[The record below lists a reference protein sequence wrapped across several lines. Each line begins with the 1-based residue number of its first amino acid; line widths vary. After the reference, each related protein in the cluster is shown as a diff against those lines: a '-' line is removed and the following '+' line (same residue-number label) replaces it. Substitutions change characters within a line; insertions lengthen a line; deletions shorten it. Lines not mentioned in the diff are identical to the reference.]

1 MAADR
6 SDCDDGGVP
15 APRTIVF
22 VVFQGMQ
29 ISELAGPLDV
39 FALLNTLVETPRDR
53 LPPELRGHSIATDG
67 TAAAS
72 ENPGPAADRVAPV
85 LPYRLLTASPGGRPI
100 TCDGGL
106 TLSVAHSLA
115 ELAAGEDYDTLI
127 VVGGNVSGP
136 GAAEVVPEL
145 PALARKARRVASVC
159 AGALLLAAAGL
170 LDGYRATT
178 HWGST
183 ALMAR
188 RYPRVTVEPDRI
200 YVRDRNRW
208 TSAGMSAGVDL
219 ALALVEDDHG
229 SETAALIARV
239 YVVFTR
245 RPGGQA
251 QFSAQLRSQPARTP
265 AIRAVQRWLPDHLD
279 EDLAVA
285 ALARRAD
292 MSERNFARAF
302 RTETGCTPAA
312 FVEDLRLEAAR
323 RLLESTELTIGAIAR
338 QLGYR
343 HGETLHR
350 VFTRRLGTTPERYR
364 QHFATGTARSAD
376 NKPTGTNWVR
386 ARA

>member
-1 MAADR
+1 MTAAR
-6 SDCDDGGVP
+6 ADCDDREVP

-39 FALLNTLVETPRDR
+39 FALLNTIVETPPDR
-53 LPPELRGHSIATDG
+53 LPPELH
-67 TAAAS
+67 
-72 ENPGPAADRVAPV
+72 GPAGTLGKTGDASGDDSPA
-85 LPYRLLTASPGGRPI
+85 LPYRLLTASPGGLPI
-100 TCDGGL
+100 EADGGL
-106 TLSVAHSLA
+106 TLSVAHSL
-115 ELAAGEDYDTLI
+115 EDIAAGDDFDTLI
-127 VVGGNVSGP
+127 VVGGDVHGP
-136 GAAEVVPEL
+136 GAAAVVPAL
-145 PALARKARRVASVC
+145 PTLARKARRVTSVC

-183 ALMAR
+183 ALLAQ

-229 SETAALIARV
+229 RETAAMIARV

-265 AIRAVQRWLPDHLD
+265 AIQAVQQWLPDHLGD
-279 EDLAVA
+279 ELTVSELA
-285 ALARRAD
+285 ARAG
-292 MSERNFARAF
+292 MSERHFARAF
-302 RTETGCTPAA
+302 RAETGCTPAA
-312 FVEDLRLEAAR
+312 FVEDLRVEAAR
-323 RLLESTELTIGAIAR
+323 RLLESTELTIAAIAR
-338 QLGYR
+338 QVGYR

-350 VFTRRLGTTPERYR
+350 VFTRRLATTPERYR
-364 QHFATGTARSAD
+364 QHFALGPAQ
-376 NKPTGTNWVR
+376 PTGTSE
-386 ARA
+386 

>member
-1 MAADR
+1 MTAVPGDWDDR
-6 SDCDDGGVP
+6 GVP
-15 APRTIVF
+15 ATRTVVF

-39 FALLNTLVETPRDR
+39 FALLNDIVETPPER
-53 LPPELRGHSIATDG
+53 LPPELRAPASAVDG
-67 TAAAS
+67 NAVDS
-72 ENPGPAADRVAPV
+72 PP
-85 LPYRLLTASPGGRPI
+85 PYRLLTASPGGLPI
-100 TCDGGL
+100 EADGGL
-106 TLSVAHSLA
+106 TLSVAHSLDDI
-115 ELAAGEDYDTLI
+115 AAGDDFDTLI
-127 VVGGNVSGP
+127 VVGGDVSGP
-136 GAAEVVPEL
+136 GAAAVVPAL
-145 PALARKARRVASVC
+145 PALARKARRVTSVC
-159 AGALLLAAAGL
+159 AGALLLAAAGQ

-183 ALMAR
+183 ALLAQ

-229 SETAALIARV
+229 RETAAMIARV

-265 AIRAVQRWLPDHLD
+265 AIRAVQQWLPDHLGA
-279 EDLAVA
+279 ELTVSELA
-285 ALARRAD
+285 ARAG
-292 MSERNFARAF
+292 MSERHFARAF
-302 RTETGCTPAA
+302 RAETGCTPAA
-312 FVEDLRLEAAR
+312 FVEDLRVEAAR

-338 QLGYR
+338 QVGYR

-350 VFTRRLGTTPERYR
+350 VFTRRLATTPERYR
-364 QHFATGTARSAD
+364 QHFAMGPAQVA
-376 NKPTGTNWVR
+376 GTNE
-386 ARA
+386 

>member
-1 MAADR
+1 
-6 SDCDDGGVP
+6 
-15 APRTIVF
+15 
-22 VVFQGMQ
+22 MQ

-39 FALLNTLVETPRDR
+39 FALLNQIAETPRDR
-53 LPPELRGHSIATDG
+53 LPPELRGHAGGDG
-67 TAAAS
+67 PPG
-72 ENPGPAADRVAPV
+72 ENSGSRVP
-85 LPYRLLTASPGGRPI
+85 PYRLLTASPGGRAI
-100 TCDGGL
+100 QADGGL
-106 TLSVAHSLA
+106 TLSVAHSLRDIA
-115 ELAAGEDYDTLI
+115 DGDDFDTLV
-127 VVGGNVSGP
+127 VVGGDVTGP
-136 GAAEVVPEL
+136 AAAEVIPEL
-145 PALARKARRVASVC
+145 PALARKARRVTSVC

-183 ALMAR
+183 GILAQ

-229 SETAALIARV
+229 RETAAMIARV

-251 QFSAQLRSQPARTP
+251 QFSAQLRAQPARTP
-265 AIRAVQRWLPDHLD
+265 AIRAVQDWLPDHLG
-279 EDLAVA
+279 EDLGVAV
-285 ALARRAD
+285 LAGRAG

-312 FVEDLRLEAAR
+312 FIEDLRVEAAR

-338 QLGYR
+338 QVGYR

-350 VFTRRLGTTPERYR
+350 VFIRRLATTPERYR
-364 QHFATGTARSAD
+364 QHFAIGPARS
-376 NKPTGTNWVR
+376 R
-386 ARA
+386 

>member
-1 MAADR
+1 MTATR
-6 SDCDDGGVP
+6 LHCDDGGVP

-39 FALLNTLVETPRDR
+39 FALLNSIVETPSHR
-53 LPPELRGHSIATDG
+53 LPPELRGHAITVD
-67 TAAAS
+67 
-72 ENPGPAADRVAPV
+72 GPASNGDSPA

-100 TCDGGL
+100 HADGGL
-106 TLSVAHSLA
+106 TLSVAHSLREIA
-115 ELAAGEDYDTLI
+115 EGDDFDTLI
-127 VVGGNVSGP
+127 VVGGAVTEP

-145 PALARKARRVASVC
+145 PALARKARRVTSVC

-178 HWGST
+178 HWGTTDLLAQSF
-183 ALMAR
+183 
-188 RYPRVTVEPDRI
+188 PRVTVEPDRI

-229 SETAALIARV
+229 RETAAMIARV

-265 AIRAVQRWLPDHLD
+265 AIRAVQQWVPDHLD
-279 EDLAVA
+279 EVLAVA
-285 ALARRAD
+285 VLARRAG

-302 RTETGCTPAA
+302 RAETGSTPAA
-312 FVEDLRLEAAR
+312 FIEDLRLESAR

-338 QLGYR
+338 QVGYR

-364 QHFATGTARSAD
+364 QHFSTDEHSATGAAQL
-376 NKPTGTNWVR
+376 TGTR
-386 ARA
+386 E

>member
-1 MAADR
+1 MTAVPGDWDDR
-6 SDCDDGGVP
+6 GVP
-15 APRTIVF
+15 ATRTVVF

-39 FALLNTLVETPRDR
+39 FALLNDIVATPPER
-53 LPPELRGHSIATDG
+53 LPPELRAP
-67 TAAAS
+67 AS
-72 ENPGPAADRVAPV
+72 AVGGDTVDSPP
-85 LPYRLLTASPGGRPI
+85 PYRLLTASPGGLPI
-100 TCDGGL
+100 EADGGL
-106 TLSVAHSLA
+106 TLSVAHSLDDI
-115 ELAAGEDYDTLI
+115 AAGDDFDTLI
-127 VVGGNVSGP
+127 VVGGDVSGP
-136 GAAEVVPEL
+136 GAAAVVPAL
-145 PALARKARRVASVC
+145 PALARKARRVTSVC

-183 ALMAR
+183 ALLAQ

-229 SETAALIARV
+229 RETAAMIARV

-265 AIRAVQRWLPDHLD
+265 AIRAVQQWLPDHLGA
-279 EDLAVA
+279 ELTVSELA
-285 ALARRAD
+285 ARAG
-292 MSERNFARAF
+292 MSERHFARAF

-312 FVEDLRLEAAR
+312 FVEDLRVEAAR

-338 QLGYR
+338 QVGYR

-350 VFTRRLGTTPERYR
+350 VFTRRLATTPERYR
-364 QHFATGTARSAD
+364 QHFAMGPARVAGASE
-376 NKPTGTNWVR
+376 
-386 ARA
+386 

>member
-1 MAADR
+1 MTATR
-6 SDCDDGGVP
+6 VDCDDRGVP
-15 APRTIVF
+15 ATRTVVF

-39 FALLNTLVETPRDR
+39 FALLNDIVETPPQR
-53 LPPELRGHSIATDG
+53 LPPELRAP
-67 TAAAS
+67 AS
-72 ENPGPAADRVAPV
+72 AVGGDTVDSPP
-85 LPYRLLTASPGGRPI
+85 PYRLLTASPGGLPI
-100 TCDGGL
+100 EADGGL
-106 TLSVAHSLA
+106 TLSVAHSLDDI
-115 ELAAGEDYDTLI
+115 AAGDAFDTLI
-127 VVGGNVSGP
+127 VVGGDVSGP
-136 GAAEVVPEL
+136 GAAAVVPAL
-145 PALARKARRVASVC
+145 PALARKARRVTSVC

-183 ALMAR
+183 ALLAQ

-229 SETAALIARV
+229 RETAAMIARV

-265 AIRAVQRWLPDHLD
+265 AIRAVQQWLPDHLGA
-279 EDLAVA
+279 ELTVSELA
-285 ALARRAD
+285 ARAG
-292 MSERNFARAF
+292 MSERHFARAF
-302 RTETGCTPAA
+302 RAETGCTPAA
-312 FVEDLRLEAAR
+312 FVEDLRVEAAR

-338 QLGYR
+338 QVGYR

-350 VFTRRLGTTPERYR
+350 VFTRRLATTPERYR
-364 QHFATGTARSAD
+364 QHFAMGPAQVA
-376 NKPTGTNWVR
+376 G
-386 ARA
+386 AGE